1 MNSDRQIRPPA
12 VARWPIGATS
22 ITHLICQSSSHPMFS
37 LSRPYC
43 SRCPKEP
50 CPACDDTYWVCENHP
65 DKPWRKPSPGVEGC
79 ECGAGM
85 PCELCNAGSG
95 PALMPDFTVTIDD
108 KGPRH

>member
-1 MNSDRQIRPPA
+1 MKRLAALPA
-12 VARWPIGATS
+12 AYKAAGMA
-22 ITHLICQSSSHPMFS
+22 
-37 LSRPYC
+37 
-43 SRCPKEP
+43 KEP